1 MIKSTKRILLS
12 ADAAAVFLRLARNSS
27 FRSAV
32 IRVSSTIGF
41 IISEGVAPC
50 LSSMSAGFSK
60 CDKAD
65 KRGSTILAFSFK
77 VAFATFL
84 RTGDMSAANFPVSN
98 KTSGSNNFAD
108 CFKSRIWSL
117 GNLCIHVLNPLLS
130 LLLTNPSSCFKKSS

>member
-1 MIKSTKRILLS
+1 M
-12 ADAAAVFLRLARNSS
+12 SS
-27 FRSAV
+27 
-32 IRVSSTIGF
+32 IIGF

-50 LSSMSAGFSK
+50 LSSINAGFSM

-65 KRGSTILAFSFK
+65 KRGSTNFACSFS
-77 VAFATFL
+77 VTFATFL
-84 RTGDMSAANFPVSN
+84 RTGDISAANFPVSN

-130 LLLTNPSSCFKKSS
+130 PLLTNPSSCFKKSS